1 MFQKTPTIK
10 FYTANTIFDSIPH
23 PDKASAYLPNW
34 FRKMPKEK
42 GPIDRTVKTCI
53 PFMESMTDGFVIPLW
68 ADYTVVVERNEH
80 GNLFAGLFMGRN
92 REQNEDH
99 NWAQL
104 GDEAV
109 LNIDAPMKSILKFD
123 SPWHIETPK
132 GYSVQIKTPA
142 NGFHSNI
149 YLFEG
154 TVDTDTFNMPILF
167 PFIWLGKKEG
177 TFLIPR
183 GTPIAQVKM
192 FKREKQNIICEEI
205 SKKQTKKYQKQDF
218 LLQSLFKD
226 RYKRFF
232 WNKTIGK
239 NK

>member
-1 MFQKTPTIK
+1 
-10 FYTANTIFDSIPH
+10 
-23 PDKASAYLPNW
+23 
-34 FRKMPKEK
+34 
-42 GPIDRTVKTCI
+42 
-53 PFMESMTDGFVIPLW
+53 MESMTDGFVIPLW
-68 ADYTVVVERNEH
+68 ADYTVVVERNEY
-80 GNLFAGLFMGRN
+80 GNLRAGLFMGRN
-92 REQNEDH
+92 KEQNEDH

-104 GDEAV
+104 GNEAV
-109 LNIDAPMKSILKFD
+109 LNIDTPLKSILKFD

-154 TVDTDTFNMPILF
+154 TVDTDTFNMPVLF

-177 TFLIPR
+177 TFFIPR

-192 FKREKQNIICEEI
+192 FKREKQNIVCQEI
-205 SKKQTKKYQKQDF
+205 SKKLTKKYQKQDF

-232 WNKTIGK
+232 WNKTRGK